1 MSQAPATMHNPLKTP
16 SAYRRAAPP
25 RGGSG
30 WLSILLLILSLIAG
44 STDTIGF
51 LSLNGLF
58 TAHITG
64 NLVVLAAHVINGAPT
79 IVSYVLAVP
88 VFAVVLLLTRLFASR
103 LERVGAVTLQ
113 ALLLLELL
121 LLIGFLVCCV
131 NCGQRFDPNSG
142 IAITAGIFG
151 ISAMAVQTALV
162 QISLARAPSTAV
174 MSTNVAYL
182 MLALGELL
190 ASRDD
195 AVIASARKRTIHIF
209 PVIVG
214 FAIGCA
220 LGAAGQSAFGAWSLA
235 LPAGLATLALA
246 TSVMVRQ

>member
-1 MSQAPATMHNPLKTP
+1 MMHNPLKAP
-16 SAYRRAAPP
+16 WAERRSQPAALD
-25 RGGSG
+25 GGFS
-30 WLSILLLILSLIAG
+30 WLSILPPVLSLIAG

-64 NLVVLAAHVINGAPT
+64 NLVVLSAHLINGDPA
-79 IVSYVLAVP
+79 ILSYVLAVP
-88 VFAVVLLLTRLFASR
+88 VFALVLLLTRMFASG
-103 LERVGAVTLQ
+103 LERAGTATLE

-162 QISLARAPSTAV
+162 QISLAKAPSTAV
-174 MSTNVAYL
+174 MTTNVAYL
-182 MLALGELL
+182 MVALGELL

-195 AVIASARKRTIHIF
+195 AVIASARKRAIHIF
-209 PVIVG
+209 PVVVG

-235 LPAGLATLALA
+235 IPAGLATLALA